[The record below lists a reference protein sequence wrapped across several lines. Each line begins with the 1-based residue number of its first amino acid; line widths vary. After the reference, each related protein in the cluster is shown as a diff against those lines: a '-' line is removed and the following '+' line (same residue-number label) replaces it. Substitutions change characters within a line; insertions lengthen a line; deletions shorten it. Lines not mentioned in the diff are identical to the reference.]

1 MPLNG
6 PEDLPLREGYV
17 KTFPM
22 KVIVTDLKQNKV
34 IRTEDIDYGKPDDR
48 RWLGRLTYFCCKN
61 NQSVETMALEDFKLY
76 GE

>member
-17 KTFPM
+17 KAFLM
-22 KVIVTDLKQNKV
+22 KVIIRDLKTNDV
-34 IRTEDIDYGKPDDR
+34 IRREDIDYGKPDDR
-48 RWLGRLTYFCCKN
+48 RWLGRVSYFCCKN
-61 NQSVETMALEDFKLY
+61 GQSVETMSLDDFKQY